1 MMKMKMMMR
10 KQIIEIS
17 KQGKKFQMVGSEASS
32 WLFTS
37 VVVKDLNLGLSITN
51 AASGQRGAG
60 FNTLTNCPLCVPCT
74 VIIPLPDPLVCLFFH
89 SYLCT
94 LLELFCNFQGESK
107 KKGKDKIIKRVTVI
121 SLNFL
126 NINLGVKRQSTIH
139 NS

>member
-1 MMKMKMMMR
+1 MIIIKLTMMKMMMMMMIR

-17 KQGKKFQMVGSEASS
+17 KQRKKFQMGGLEASS

-37 VVVKDLNLGLSITN
+37 VVNDLNLGLSITN
-51 AASGQRGAG
+51 PASGQRGAG

-74 VIIPLPDPLVCLFFH
+74 VIILLPDLLVCLFFH

-107 KKGKDKIIKRVTVI
+107 KKGKIK
-121 SLNFL
+121 
-126 NINLGVKRQSTIH
+126 
-139 NS
+139 

>member
-1 MMKMKMMMR
+1 MKMMMMMMMMR
-10 KQIIEIS
+10 KQIIKIS
-17 KQGKKFQMVGSEASS
+17 KQGKKFEMVGSEASS
-32 WLFTS
+32 WLFHS

-51 AASGQRGAG
+51 AGSGQRGTG

-107 KKGKDKIIKRVTVI
+107 KKEKIK
-121 SLNFL
+121 
-126 NINLGVKRQSTIH
+126 
-139 NS
+139 

>member
-1 MMKMKMMMR
+1 MMKMMMMMMMMR

-17 KQGKKFQMVGSEASS
+17 KQGKKLQMVGSEASS

-37 VVVKDLNLGLSITN
+37 VVKDLNLGLSITN
-51 AASGQRGAG
+51 AGSGQRGTG

-74 VIIPLPDPLVCLFFH
+74 VLIPLPDPLVCLFFH

-107 KKGKDKIIKRVTVI
+107 KKEKIK
-121 SLNFL
+121 
-126 NINLGVKRQSTIH
+126 
-139 NS
+139 